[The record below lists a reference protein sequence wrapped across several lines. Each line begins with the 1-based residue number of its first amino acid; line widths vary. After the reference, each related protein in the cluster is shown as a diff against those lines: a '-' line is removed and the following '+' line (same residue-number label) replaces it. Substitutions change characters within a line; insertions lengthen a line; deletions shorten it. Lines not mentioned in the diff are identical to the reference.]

1 VKRRPS
7 LSLLIAV
14 VLGGIFVGL
23 PLGSAAEYSFRTPA
37 TGGYGFDHYIWF
49 FTQEDFGTYIG
60 LSAWLAVISA
70 ALTLFV
76 LVPTVVWLNLKGQ
89 FFRPFM
95 DFVTLLPLVIPVVAL
110 AIGAQTSLP
119 VEWQETELVLSF
131 FYFVLALPYTYR
143 TLDIGLRAIPL
154 STLTEAARSLGANQL
169 KVIALVL
176 TPVVRGA
183 VVSSVFITLAFSLGE
198 FTLTSLLHWQTFTT
212 WVTYISQSNILGAI
226 ALSVFS
232 IVGAIVLLM
241 IIGLVTMRRTRKT
254 VVEEI

>member
-1 VKRRPS
+1 
-7 LSLLIAV
+7 
-14 VLGGIFVGL
+14 
-23 PLGSAAEYSFRTPA
+23 
-37 TGGYGFDHYIWF
+37 
-49 FTQEDFGTYIG
+49 
-60 LSAWLAVISA
+60 
-70 ALTLFV
+70 
-76 LVPTVVWLNLKGQ
+76 
-89 FFRPFM
+89 
-95 DFVTLLPLVIPVVAL
+95 VAL

-119 VEWQETELVLSF
+119 VEWQESELVLSF